1 MSLHRLAAL
10 SCLILGIAACSA
22 ATDSHGPS
30 QAGPGTGGASG
41 SPAVSGSGAAPGS
54 GSANGSGATPGAG
67 AAPLIDGS
75 GGTPDLG
82 NIMMMDPSTE
92 TCAGIINKGEQIT
105 IDIFIMF
112 DQSLSMTCTI
122 ASGNEDRWDAV
133 KGPLETFVQD
143 PGAAGINVGIGYFG
157 NSIFSSCNAAD
168 YQTPDVEIGPLPMN
182 AMPLVNSLNA
192 HMPVSNTPTAAALIG
207 AINHAIDWKN
217 QHPGHTVVVVLVTD
231 GEPNACGAVADVAN
245 AAQMGFMNT
254 IPTYVIGITSSGTTC
269 ALDPNPPNQMDLDS
283 VAAAGG
289 TMQALIVD
297 TAMNPAQQFLA
308 TMNQIRQKSQVPC
321 QYALPKAMPGTQ
333 LDPNKVNVEFVPPG
347 AATGVTIPG
356 VMMSTCGPGGGWY
369 YDNPNAPTKIN
380 LCPATC
386 DMATMMTGSSINIS
400 VGCATVHPA

>member
-1 MSLHRLAAL
+1 MSLHRFAAL
-10 SCLILGIAACSA
+10 SYLVFCVAACSA
-22 ATDSHGPS
+22 ATDSKGQSPFGAALGS
-30 QAGPGTGGASG
+30 GGVPGSG
-41 SPAVSGSGAAPGS
+41 SVSGSGS
-54 GSANGSGATPGAG
+54 TTGAG
-67 AAPLIDGS
+67 ETPIVENS
-75 GGTPDLG
+75 GGAPDLG
-82 NIMMMDPSTE
+82 TFMTMDPSMQ

-133 KGPLETFVQD
+133 KAPLETFVQD
-143 PGAAGINVGIGYFG
+143 PAAAGINVGIGYFG
-157 NSIFSSCNAAD
+157 NSLLSSCNGAD
-168 YQTPDVEIGPLPMN
+168 YQKPDVEIGPLPMN

-297 TAMNPAQQFLA
+297 TAMDPAGQFLA
-308 TMNQIRQKSQVPC
+308 TMNQIRAKSQVPC

-333 LDPNKVNVEFVPPG
+333 LDPNKVNVQFVPPQ
-347 AATGVTIPG
+347 ATMGTTIPG
-356 VMMSTCGPGGGWY
+356 VTMAACGPNGGWY
-369 YDNPNAPTKIN
+369 YDNPAAPTKIN